1 MMSTL
6 ALALRLA
13 RRELRGGLR
22 GFWIFLGCLL
32 LGVAAIAG
40 VGSLS
45 QAMLTGIANDG
56 RALLGGEIAI
66 RRIHAPASEAQV
78 SWLRAEAARFSSTVE
93 LRAMARTPDGG
104 EAGGGEAGGGDEA
117 GARRQTLVELKAV
130 DDAYPLYGKAVTDP
144 QQSLNEALSAQGGA
158 HGALVDPTLARRLG
172 LSPGDRLRIGEVS
185 YEVRGE
191 LLREPDRAAQAFTL
205 GPRVLV
211 SRTSLGET
219 GLVQPGSLVYYHYR
233 LDLPNGRD
241 STAWQARLDARF
253 PDAGWR
259 VRDLGNAAP
268 GITRFVDRVTLFMT
282 LVGLT
287 ALLVGGVGVAN
298 AVRAYLDGK
307 QATIATF
314 KCVGA
319 PARLVFF
326 TYLAQVLALAVV
338 GIAAGLALGGVLP
351 LIAGPILSGYL
362 NFDIDVGVYPTP
374 LFLAAVFGVL
384 TTLAFALWPL
394 ARAQGIPAAA
404 LFRDVVAH
412 RGGRPPA
419 WALGAIAAAGA
430 ALGGLAVWNAE
441 DRVFALGFVGGAVGA
456 LVAFRLAAIS
466 VVAVAKRVPRARK
479 PALRL
484 AVANLH
490 RPGAPTGSVVMSL
503 GLGLTVLVA
512 IALIEGNLSRQV
524 GERMPEDAPSY
535 YFIDIQP
542 KQLDGF
548 KETAGGVPGVRDIST
563 VPMLRG
569 RITKVNGTRVHNLSI
584 PEDVEWMFQ
593 GDRGITWAREIPAN
607 SSVVRGAWWEHQHE
621 GRQLV
626 SIDATLG
633 RAMDLAPG
641 ETLTINLLGRNIEA
655 EIANWREIDWE
666 GLGINFVMVFSPG
679 IISQAPQ
686 SYLATAKTPPARE
699 AALESAVADAF
710 PNVSAIRVR
719 DVLDRVSD
727 LLGNI
732 ALAVRAT
739 ASITLLAG
747 TLVLAG
753 AVAAGHQRRIYDAVV
768 LKVLGATR
776 RNVTSA
782 FLLEYGLLGL
792 VTALIASVIGTAAAW
807 VVMTRVM
814 DADFTMLPGAVVL
827 TAVLATAVTLAFGY
841 AGTDRAL
848 RQKAAP
854 LLRNE

>member
-1 MMSTL
+1 MIPAL
-6 ALALRLA
+6 KLALRLA

-22 GFWIFLGCLL
+22 GFWIFLGCLM

-56 RALLGGEIAI
+56 RALLGGDVAI
-66 RRIHAPASEAQV
+66 RRIHTPASNQQIE
-78 SWLRAEAARFSSTVE
+78 WLKAESAGLSQTVE
-93 LRAMARTPDGG
+93 LRAMARRPGDGERDSG
-104 EAGGGEAGGGDEA
+104 AG
-117 GARRQTLVELKAV
+117 RRQTLVELKAV
-130 DDAYPLYGKAVTDP
+130 DDAYPLFGTVNLDP
-144 QQSLNEALSAQGGA
+144 ARPLQAALAERDGRW
-158 HGALVDPTLARRLG
+158 GALVDPTLARRLD
-172 LSPGDRLRIGEVS
+172 LTPGETLQIGKVS
-185 YEVRGE
+185 YAVRGT
-191 LLREPDRAAQAFTL
+191 LQREPDRAAQGFTL

-211 SRTSLGET
+211 PHASVQET
-219 GLVQPGSLVYYHYR
+219 GLIRQGSLVYHHYR
-233 LDLPNGRD
+233 LDLPPGTD
-241 STAWQARLDARF
+241 AKAWQSRLEARF

-259 VRDLGNAAP
+259 VRDLDNAAP

-307 QATIATF
+307 RATIATF

-319 PARLVFF
+319 PARLVFL
-326 TYLAQVLALAVV
+326 TYLAQVMTL
-338 GIAAGLALGGVLP
+338 AGLGIGLGLILGAVLP

-362 NFDIDVGVYPTP
+362 NFAIDVGVYPVP
-374 LFLAAVFGVL
+374 LGMAAIFGVL

-394 ARAQGIPAAA
+394 ARAQSIPAAA

-412 RGGRPPA
+412 SAIRPPA
-419 WALGAIAAAGA
+419 WAVAAIGAAGL
-430 ALGGLAVWNAE
+430 ALAGLAVLNAD
-441 DRVFALGFVGGAVGA
+441 DRLFALGFVGGAIGT
-456 LVAFRLAAIS
+456 LIAFRLAALGI
-466 VVAVAKRVPRARK
+466 VALAKRAPRARR
-479 PALRL
+479 PGLRL

-524 GERMPEDAPSY
+524 TAQMPEDAPSY
-535 YFIDIQP
+535 FFIDIAPEQRDP
-542 KQLDGF
+542 F
-548 KETAGGVPGVRDIST
+548 RETVRNVPETRDVET

-569 RITKVNGTRVHNLSI
+569 RIVRVNDTPVQDLSI
-584 PEDVEWMFQ
+584 PEEVQWIFQ
-593 GDRGITWAREIPAN
+593 GDRGITWAREVPDN
-607 SSVVRGAWWEHQHE
+607 SRVVRGQWWDAQHD
-621 GRQLV
+621 GKQFV
-626 SIDATLG
+626 SIDAQLG
-633 RAMDLAPG
+633 RAMNLAPG
-641 ETLTINLLGRNIEA
+641 DTLTVNLLGRNIQA
-655 EIANWREIDWE
+655 EIANWREVEWE

-679 IISQAPQ
+679 IIAQAPQ
-686 SYLATAKTPPARE
+686 SYLATAKTHPERE

-719 DVLDRVSD
+719 DVLDRVSGI
-727 LLGNI
+727 LGHI
-732 ALAVRAT
+732 AMAVRAT

-753 AVAAGHQRRIYDAVV
+753 AVAAGHRRRIYDAVV

-776 RNVTSA
+776 RNITIA
-782 FLLEYGLLGL
+782 FLWEYGILGL
-792 VTALIASVIGTAAAW
+792 VTATIAAVAGSAAAW

-814 DADFTMLPGAVVL
+814 EGDFVLLPGAVAVTVL
-827 TAVLATAVTLAFGY
+827 LATAVTVGFGY
-841 AGTDRAL
+841 TGTYRAL
-848 RQKAAP
+848 SHKAAP

>member
-1 MMSTL
+1 MTRNL

-56 RALLGGEIAI
+56 RALLGGEVAI
-66 RRIHAPASEAQV
+66 RRIHTPASDAQL
-78 SWLRAEAARFSSTVE
+78 SWLRAESERLSRGVE
-93 LRAMARTPDGG
+93 LRAMARRPDGG
-104 EAGGGEAGGGDEA
+104 DG
-117 GARRQTLVELKAV
+117 RRQTLVELKAV
-130 DDAYPLYGKAVTDP
+130 DDAYPLFGRAKTEP
-144 QQSLNEALSAQGGA
+144 KRPLGEALGRTDGTW
-158 HGALVDPTLARRLG
+158 GALVDPTLARRLD
-172 LSPGDRLRIGEVS
+172 LAPGDTLRIGEVAF
-185 YEVRGE
+185 EVRGE
-191 LLREPDRAAQAFTL
+191 LTREPDRAAQAFTL
-205 GPRVLV
+205 GPRVMIARDGLAA
-211 SRTSLGET
+211 TD
-219 GLVQPGSLVYYHYR
+219 LVQPGSLVYYHYR
-233 LDLPNGRD
+233 VDLPDGAD
-241 STAWQARLDARF
+241 AAAWQARLEARF

-259 VRDLGNAAP
+259 VRDLSNSAP

-307 QATIATF
+307 RATIATF

-319 PARLVFF
+319 PARMVFF
-326 TYLAQVLALAVV
+326 TYLAQVMALAGL
-338 GIAAGLALGGVLP
+338 GILAGLILGAALP
-351 LIAGPILSGYL
+351 LIAGPILAGYL
-362 NFDIDVGVYPTP
+362 NFDIDVGVYPLP
-374 LFLAAVFGVL
+374 LVLAAVFGVL

-412 RGGRPPA
+412 RRVRPPT
-419 WALGAIAAAGA
+419 WALGAIGA
-430 ALGGLAVWNAE
+430 SGTALGGLAVWNAD
-441 DRVFALGFVGGAVGA
+441 DRLFALGFVGGAIGA
-456 LVAFRLAAIS
+456 LIAFRLAALG
-466 VVAVAKRVPRARK
+466 VVAAAKRVPRARR

-524 GERMPEDAPSY
+524 TEQMPDDAPSY
-535 YFIDIQP
+535 FFIDIQP
-542 KQLDGF
+542 KQLDPF
-548 KETAGGVPGVRDIST
+548 VETAQSIQGVDDVST

-569 RITKVNGTRVHNLSI
+569 RITRVNDTPVGRISI
-584 PEDVEWMFQ
+584 PEDVQWIFQ
-593 GDRGITWAREIPAN
+593 GDRGVTWAREVPSN
-607 SSVVRGAWWEHQHE
+607 SRVVNGQWWDPQHQ
-621 GRQLV
+621 GKQLV
-626 SIDATLG
+626 SIDAQFG
-633 RAMDLAPG
+633 RAMDLQPG
-641 ETLTINLLGRNIEA
+641 DTLTVNLLGRNIQA

-679 IISQAPQ
+679 VVSQAPQ
-686 SYLATAKTPPARE
+686 SYLATAKAPPDQE

-719 DVLDRVSD
+719 DVLERVSS

-732 ALAVRAT
+732 AMAVRAT

-753 AVAAGHQRRIYDAVV
+753 AVAAGHRRRIYDAVV

-776 RNVTSA
+776 RDVTAA
-782 FLLEYGLLGL
+782 FLIEYGLLGL
-792 VTALIASVIGTAAAW
+792 VTALIASAIGSVAAW
-807 VVMTRVM
+807 IVMTRVM
-814 DADFTMLPGAVVL
+814 DGDFVLLPTVVAV

-841 AGTDRAL
+841 VGTDRAL